1 MTQSKLERLRKELI
15 AKHGDR
21 TLIIVQD
28 RHTGAT
34 IFTHS
39 ISTVGITCTAD
50 LREVERIIAEG
61 KPRII
66 RAKI

>member
-1 MTQSKLERLRKELI
+1 MTQSKLERLRKALI

-21 TLIIVQD
+21 SIIKVVD
-28 RHTGAT
+28 RFSGAV